1 MNAIQIKEKRLLMKL
16 TQKKLANLIGVS
28 TQTINGYE
36 NGKEIPSTNH
46 QILESVLNNIDS
58 NILHEPNT
66 EYQKLDNINYE
77 KLEQTIEKYN
87 EVLNTIKMA
96 EKAGDLNKIDHYNF
110 ISKLL
115 SEQIKFQKKSIKII
129 SDEFKILKVL
139 NRDN

>member
-36 NGKEIPSTNH
+36 NGKEIPSTKH

-87 EVLNTIKMA
+87 EVLNTIKIA
-96 EKAGDLNKIDHYNF
+96 EKQGI
-110 ISKLL
+110 
-115 SEQIKFQKKSIKII
+115 
-129 SDEFKILKVL
+129 
-139 NRDN
+139 